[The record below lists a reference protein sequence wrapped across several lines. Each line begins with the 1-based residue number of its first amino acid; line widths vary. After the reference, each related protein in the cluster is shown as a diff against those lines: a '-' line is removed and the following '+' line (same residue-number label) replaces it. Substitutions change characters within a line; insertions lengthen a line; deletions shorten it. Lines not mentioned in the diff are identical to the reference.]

1 MNIQDFTTHPFTKL
15 DQDWA
20 ILTAGIEGDY
30 NSMTVSWEAMGT
42 IWGGAG
48 HCLIIAEVTEIED

>member
-1 MNIQDFTTHPFTKL
+1 MNIQ
-15 DQDWA
+15 
-20 ILTAGIEGDY
+20 DY